1 MTTFY
6 DEWLATGDRI
16 QEEFKCSPVIA
27 RDRDI
32 PWVQTI
38 QDAKV
43 KLMLSNDLG
52 FPTMGGAILKGEIP
66 VGWHTGR
73 HRHGEESIYILKG
86 RGFTLLGNKRFDWRE
101 GTALQIPYR
110 AEHQHVN
117 LGDEPARYLS
127 AMCFPLEAFVR
138 LAKLEQLE
146 NCGPNTPSLLNIPPH
161 DSEYLEKDRRV
172 SIHLDDA
179 PSTVDLS
186 ETIPGNTHQHFFR
199 KYLIVPSNGFKA
211 KSVAIARLF
220 EEPAGYHTGR
230 HKHLE
235 AVLYA
240 LDGTGCSE
248 VHGTEV
254 NWQPGDVLHVPPAMF
269 EHEHYNHSDN
279 SYRLLQIKFGI
290 RAWFTDIWPE
300 GYTSQRI
307 YDETGKPIIS
317 GRIS

>member
-6 DEWLATGDRI
+6 DDWLAAADRI
-16 QEEFKCSPVIA
+16 HEEFKCSPVIA

-32 PWVQTI
+32 PWVETI

-52 FPTMGGAILKGEIP
+52 FPTMGGAILKAEIP

-73 HRHGEESIYILKG
+73 HRHGEESIFIVKG
-86 RGFTLLGNKRFDWRE
+86 QGFSIVDNKRFDWRA

-117 LGDEPARYLS
+117 LGDEPAQYVS

-146 NCGPNTPSLLNIPPH
+146 KCGPNAPSLLNMPRH
-161 DSEYLEKDRRV
+161 DSEYLAKDRRV

-186 ETIPGNTHQHFFR
+186 ETIPGNTNQHFLR

-211 KSVAIARLF
+211 KSVAIARMF

-240 LDGTGCSE
+240 LDGVGCSE

-254 NWQPGDVLHVPPAMF
+254 DWQPGDVLHVPPAMF
-269 EHEHYNHSDN
+269 EHEHYNHSAN

-307 YDETGKPIIS
+307 HDEKGKPIIS
-317 GRIS
+317 GPIS